1 MKPADLSLL
10 RWPSS
15 PTVSPDGT
23 RVALAVH
30 RIDLEKDGYRSDLW
44 MVAADGSSPARQ
56 LTRTGYDSQPRWSP
70 DGRWLAFRRGGEEE
84 PGQLHLLPV
93 DGGEAVRVVE
103 HPLGV
108 DEITWSPDSTRIAY
122 TARVPEPGRYQRGEG
137 ATPPGKEPPRRIG
150 RLRYR
155 LDGIGFLLDRPAHL
169 FVVGP
174 LADEPEARQLTH
186 EDWGFGD
193 PAWTPDGVWILL
205 STQHTEAELSLAGD
219 IYAVAATGGDLR
231 RVTRSTT
238 TVGPCSVSP
247 DGRTVHYLGAD
258 DLDLAGRS
266 TSLFRVPFDG
276 SQAPRRITDPGR
288 WDLSDSHAAGR
299 LRDRGQDILTLA
311 GRRGTVEA
319 VSVPAD
325 RGEPV
330 VLGEG
335 RHMVTDLS
343 VGGAI
348 LAAVVTSATSAGEV
362 MVRPADGASV
372 AADEGAWKQLTDLGS
387 ELSGTAALVE
397 MEELAATSSDGYPV
411 QGWLVC
417 PPGPGPHP
425 VVLAIH
431 GGPATQ
437 YGYTL
442 FDEAQVYAGAGLAV
456 VLANPRGSSGYGEE
470 HARAIVGDMGHLD
483 GDDLLAVL
491 DLALEDPRLDADR
504 VGVMGGSYG
513 GFMTTWLA
521 AHDGARFRAAISERA
536 LNTWDSFAGSSDI
549 GWYFGDLYC
558 GPDAAAQAAQSPL
571 THADGIDI
579 PMLIIH
585 SENDW
590 RCPLE
595 QAQRLFVHLK
605 RRGVPTELLLFPGEG
620 HELSRSG
627 LPSHRVARFE
637 AILDWW
643 RTHL

>member
-1 MKPADLSLL
+1 
-10 RWPSS
+10 
-15 PTVSPDGT
+15 VSPDGT
-23 RVALAVH
+23 RVAMAVH
-30 RIDLEKDGYRSDLW
+30 RIDLENDAYRSDLW
-44 MVAADGSSPARQ
+44 MVTADGSAPARQ
-56 LTRTGYDSQPRWSP
+56 LTRAGYDSQPRWSP
-70 DGRWLAFRRGGEEE
+70 DGRWLAFRRGGEDE
-84 PGQLHLLPV
+84 PGQLHILPV
-93 DGGEAVRVVE
+93 DGGEALQVVE

-122 TARVPEPGRYQRGEG
+122 TARVPEPGRYQRGDG
-137 ATPPGKEPPRRIG
+137 ATPPAKEPPRRIG

-155 LDGIGFLLDRPAHL
+155 VDGIGFLLDRPSHL
-169 FVVGP
+169 FVVEP
-174 LADEPEARQLTH
+174 LATAPEARRLTH

-193 PAWTPDGVWILL
+193 PAWSPDGRCIVF
-205 STQHTEAELSLAGD
+205 STQHTGTELSLAGD
-219 IYAVAATGGDLR
+219 IYVVAATGGDLR

-238 TVGPCSVSP
+238 TVGPCSVSR
-247 DGRTVHYLGAD
+247 DGRTVHYLGAE
-258 DLDLAGRS
+258 DLDLAGRA
-266 TSLFRVPFDG
+266 TSLFRVPLDG
-276 SQAPRRITDPGR
+276 SEPPRRVTDPSR

-299 LRDRGQDILTLA
+299 VVDRGEDLLTLA
-311 GRRGTVEA
+311 ARRGSVEA

-325 RGEPV
+325 GREPA

-335 RHMVTDLS
+335 SHMVTDLS
-343 VGGAI
+343 LGGAT
-348 LAAVVTSATSAGEV
+348 LAAVVSSATSAGEI
-362 MVRPADGASV
+362 MVLPAGAT
-372 AADEGAWKQLTDLGS
+372 AEAGNWKQLTDLGS
-387 ELSGTAALVE
+387 ELSRTVPLVG
-397 MEELAATSSDGYPV
+397 MEELTARSGDGHPI

-425 VVLAIH
+425 AVLVIH

-442 FDEAQVYAGAGLAV
+442 FDEAQVYAAGGLAV
-456 VLANPRGSSGYGEE
+456 VMANPRGSSGYGED

-483 GDDLLAVL
+483 RDDLLAVL
-491 DLALEDPRLDADR
+491 DRALEDPRLDAGR

-521 AHDGARFRAAISERA
+521 AHDGARFKAAISERA
-536 LNTWDSFAGSSDI
+536 LNTWDSFTGSSDI
-549 GWYFGDLYC
+549 GWYFSDLYC
-558 GPDAAAQAAQSPL
+558 GPDASAQAAQSPL
-571 THADGIDI
+571 AHADGIDI

-627 LPSHRVARFE
+627 LPSHRVDRFE

-643 RTHL
+643 KTHL

>member
-1 MKPADLSLL
+1 MRPTDLSLL

-23 RVALAVH
+23 RVAMAVH
-30 RIDLEKDGYRSDLW
+30 RIDLEENGYRSDLW
-44 MVAADGSSPARQ
+44 MVATDGSSPPRR
-56 LTRTGYDSQPRWSP
+56 LTRSGFDSQPRWSP
-70 DGRWLAFRRGGEEE
+70 DGRWIAFRRGGEDE

-93 DGGEAVRVVE
+93 EGGEAVRMVE

-122 TARVPEPGRYQRGEG
+122 TARVPEAGRYQRGDG
-137 ATPPGKEPPRRIG
+137 ATPAGKEPPRRIG

-155 LDGIGFLLDRPAHL
+155 LDGVGFLLDRPSHL
-169 FVVGP
+169 FVVDP
-174 LADEPEARQLTH
+174 LAGEPEARQLTQ
-186 EDWGFGD
+186 ENWEFGD
-193 PAWTPDGVWILL
+193 PAWSPDGRWILC
-205 STQHTEAELSLAGD
+205 STHHTDTELSLAGD
-219 IYAVAATGGDLR
+219 IYAVAATGGELR

-247 DGRTVHYLGAD
+247 DGLTVHYLGTD

-276 SQAPRRITDPGR
+276 SRPPERVTDPDR

-299 LRDRGQDILTLA
+299 LIDRGSDLLALTGWRGAVEVVSIPA
-311 GRRGTVEA
+311 GG
-319 VSVPAD
+319 
-325 RGEPV
+325 GEPV
-330 VLGEG
+330 ALGEG
-335 RHMVTDLS
+335 RHMVTDVS
-343 VGGAI
+343 VGGAT
-348 LAAVVTSATSAGEV
+348 LAAVVSSATSAGEV
-362 MVRPADGASV
+362 MVRPAGAP
-372 AADEGAWKQLTDLGS
+372 AEEGTWRELTELGF
-387 ELSGTAALVE
+387 ELSRTAGLSE
-397 MEELAATSSDGYPV
+397 MEELEATSSDGYRV

-456 VLANPRGSSGYGEE
+456 VMANPRGSSGNGEG

-483 GDDLLAVL
+483 RDDLLAVL
-491 DLALEDPRLDADR
+491 DLALLDPRLDASR

-521 AHDGARFRAAISERA
+521 AHDGGRFKAAISERA
-536 LNTWDSFAGSSDI
+536 VNTWDSFEGSSDI
-549 GWYFGDLYC
+549 GWYFGNLYC
-558 GPDAAAQAAQSPL
+558 GPDPSARAAQSPL
-571 THADGIDI
+571 AHADGIDI

-627 LPSHRVARFE
+627 LPSHRLARFE

-643 RTHL
+643 DTHL